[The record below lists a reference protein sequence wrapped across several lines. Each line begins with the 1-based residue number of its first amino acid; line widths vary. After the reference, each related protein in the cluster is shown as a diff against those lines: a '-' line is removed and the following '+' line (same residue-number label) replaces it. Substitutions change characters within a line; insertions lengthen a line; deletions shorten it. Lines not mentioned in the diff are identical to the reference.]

1 MNEEF
6 YHEPVLLNET
16 IMYLLGDTGG
26 NKDVNRVYV
35 DCTLG
40 GGGYTKKILEATSEE
55 TKVLAV
61 DRDVYAIE
69 HTKIVLSEY
78 SSRVIYSQNNFGDIK
93 KIVAEAGLEKIDG
106 IVMDLGLSSYQLNH
120 EDGFSYQKDTK
131 LDMRADKG
139 QQLTAADVLNTYTAA
154 ELAEILYKYGEMR
167 YSRQIAAEIAEKR
180 SESKFETTFQLVE
193 LLRQKVPQRFLNS
206 DLSRMFQAIRI
217 EVNNELENLE
227 RVLKDSV
234 ELLNNRSRIVAVSY
248 HSLEDRIV
256 KNAFR
261 GNEMLNVLTK
271 KPVEASEEEI
281 ASNIRSRSAKLR
293 AAEKSSGFKKS
304 KNKYRL

>member
-16 IMYLLGDTGG
+16 ITYLLGETGG
-26 NKDVNRVYV
+26 NKETNRVYV

-40 GGGYTKKILEATSEE
+40 GGGYTKKILEVTSED

-69 HTKIVLSEY
+69 HTKNVLSEY
-78 SSRVIYSQNNFGDIK
+78 GSRVIYSQSNFGDIK
-93 KIVAEAGLEKIDG
+93 KIVNEAGLEKIDG
-106 IVMDLGLSSYQLNH
+106 IVMDLGLSTYQLSN

-131 LDMRADKG
+131 LDMRADKS
-139 QQLTAADVLNTYTAA
+139 QQLTAADVLNTYTAQ
-154 ELAEILYKYGEMR
+154 ELAEILYKFGEMR
-167 YSRQIAAEIAEKR
+167 YSRQIAAEIVQQR
-180 SESKFETTFQLVE
+180 SESKLETTFQLVE
-193 LLRQKVPQRFLNS
+193 LLKKKVPPRFLNS
-206 DLSRMFQAIRI
+206 DLSRLFQAIRI

-234 ELLNNRSRIVAVSY
+234 ELLSEGARIVAVSY

-256 KNAFR
+256 KNALR
-261 GNEMLNVLTK
+261 ADEQLKVLTK
-271 KPVEASEEEI
+271 KPVEATEEEI
-281 ASNIRSRSAKLR
+281 DVNVRSRSAKLR
-293 AAEKSSGFKKS
+293 AAEKSSEKKIS
-304 KNKYRL
+304 KNKYRQ